1 MYLTSEFKKK
11 KKSLS
16 GNSICENLTTI
27 SLWPHGEEHTLY
39 FLFGM
44 INTQAVCQ
52 WVESRLRN
60 FYRL

>member
-11 KKSLS
+11 KKSLL

-27 SLWPHGEEHTLY
+27 SFWPHGEEHTLY

-52 WVESRLRN
+52 LVESKTEEFL
-60 FYRL
+60 